1 MDTNNSVTHV
11 ILTGG
16 VGSRLWPLSRK
27 SQPKQYLE
35 IFEGKSLFEMTVDRN
50 SHLADKVM
58 VVGNVDNHHLSGNVM
73 EKSQTLYT
81 NIVEATPRN
90 TAAAIAFAAFAS
102 NPDDIL
108 IITPSDHIIDKIQ
121 EYNKSISQAI
131 IKAKEGFIVT
141 FGIIPTKPETGYGY
155 IESKGDK
162 VLSFREKPNET
173 TAKEFIAK
181 GNFLWN
187 SGMFCFKASVLL
199 EELKQF
205 QPEIYEKS
213 KFVWESSKEG
223 FLDLETSLE
232 IPSISI
238 DYAVMERSKKIK
250 VVPASFAWSDL
261 GSFES
266 VYDYLVSK
274 GHPIDK
280 NGNMVIGCDK
290 HTTFLGLKNTIFV
303 YTATANLIL
312 QKEHSQDVKDIYSS
326 LEKQNSELLN

>member
-1 MDTNNSVTHV
+1 MGINKSITHV

-16 VGSRLWPLSRK
+16 VGSRLWPLSRR

-50 SHLADKVM
+50 SHLANKVM
-58 VVGNVDNHHLSGNVM
+58 VVGNVDNHHLSGKVM
-73 EKSQTLYT
+73 DKSKTSYV

-102 NPDDIL
+102 DPDDIL
-108 IITPSDHIIDKIQ
+108 IITPSDHIIDKISN
-121 EYNKSISQAI
+121 YNDAIGQAVA
-131 IKAKEGFIVT
+131 KAEEGFIVT

-155 IESKGDK
+155 IESKGDT
-162 VLSFREKPNET
+162 VISFREKPNLT
-173 TAKEFIAK
+173 TAKDFIAK

-205 QPEIYEKS
+205 QPDVYAKS
-213 KFVWESSKEG
+213 KAVWESSKDG
-223 FLDLETSLE
+223 FLDLNSSME

-250 VVPASFAWSDL
+250 VVPASFSWSDL

-274 GHPIDK
+274 GHPVDH
-280 NGNMVIGCDK
+280 NGNMVIGSDK
-290 HTTFLGLKNTIFV
+290 HTTFLGVKNTIFV
-303 YTATANLIL
+303 YTDTANLIL
-312 QKEHSQDVKDIYSS
+312 QKENSQDVKDIYSA
-326 LEKQNSELLN
+326 LEKINSDLLN

>member
-1 MDTNNSVTHV
+1 METNNSVIHV
-11 ILTGG
+11 VLTGG
-16 VGSRLWPLSRK
+16 IGSRLWPLSRK

-35 IFEGKSLFEMTVDRN
+35 IFEGKSLFEMTVERN

-58 VVGNVDNHHLSGNVM
+58 VVGNIDNHHLSGKVM
-73 EKSQTLYT
+73 DKTQTSYA

-102 NPDDIL
+102 KPDDIL
-108 IITPSDHIIDKIQ
+108 IVTPSDHIIDKI
-121 EYNKSISQAI
+121 EDYNNAINEAIS
-131 IKAKEGFIVT
+131 KAKEGFIVT

-173 TAKEFIAK
+173 TAKGFIAR

-187 SGMFCFKASVLL
+187 SGMFCFKANVLL

-205 QPEIYEKS
+205 QPDIYEKS
-213 KFVWESSKEG
+213 KIAWEASKEG
-223 FLDLETSLE
+223 FLDLELSIQ

-250 VVPASFAWSDL
+250 VVPASFSWSDL

-266 VYDYLVSK
+266 VYEYLVSK
-274 GHPIDK
+274 GHPIDS
-280 NGNMVIGCDK
+280 NGNMVIGCDS
-290 HTTFLGLKNTIFV
+290 HTTFLGLRNTIFV
-303 YTATANLIL
+303 HTDTANLIL
-312 QKEHSQDVKDIYSS
+312 QKENSQDVKDIYNE
-326 LEKQNSELLN
+326 LEKQKSDLLN